1 MNALVDYEVR
11 ANLPRAEVLK
21 LSAVDDVFYC
31 RHFFPKTFRQ
41 KTPDWHRD
49 FWFHFNSQERD
60 FFGAEI
66 FRGGAKTTLT
76 RAGLSK
82 RIGFG
87 LTRNTLAIAINETMA
102 SHTVRWIKKQV
113 ENRTYWAETF
123 DIRKGDK
130 WTDDWIEIINAAYD
144 IKINLIAKG
153 MTSGIRGL
161 NFDDW
166 RPDFVICDD
175 ISNEETCGTPEQ
187 LEKQRDTFFG
197 TIVPA
202 MAPKSEAPDRKLV
215 LLQTGLNKEDIINL
229 AHKDPTFFTVKYPK
243 LVFDALTGEPRSAW
257 EQRYPL
263 AEVLAE
269 RENYIKRK
277 QYHIWLREYGCKII
291 SKETAAFDAAWL
303 RYWSALPTNLIY
315 YIGLDPASDSKRK
328 QAHRTAI
335 AVIGVS
341 PITHD
346 VYLVEYLAEQGK
358 NPEEMWNFLVRC
370 YRTYR
375 PRMISVETV
384 AFQKVLMWYFK
395 TQMQANNF
403 WFPIREF
410 NDRRSK
416 PDRIR
421 QAHTGLASQGKI
433 WVNVNHTEYVSGF
446 TDFQDGVDW
455 DLGDA
460 FSMAVCAANPW
471 MLQPVEGGT
480 NEEQDEDTS
489 AEQAII
495 AEERSIPEITY
506 EGGAP

>member
-1 MNALVDYEVR
+1 ME
-11 ANLPRAEVLK
+11 LPRAEVLK
-21 LSAVDDVFYC
+21 LSAVDDLFYC

-41 KTPDWHRD
+41 KSPEYHRD
-49 FWFHFNSQERD
+49 FWYHFNNPERD

-113 ENRTYWAETF
+113 DNGTYWATTF

-130 WTDDWIEIINAAYD
+130 WTDDWIELYHAQYD

-187 LEKQRDTFFG
+187 LEKQRDIFFG

-215 LLQTGLNKEDIINL
+215 LLQTGLHKEDIINQ
-229 AHKDPTFFTVKYPK
+229 AHTDSRFFTVKYPK
-243 LVFDALTGEPRSAW
+243 LVYNKLTGEPQSAW
-257 EQRYPL
+257 EARYPV
-263 AEVLAE
+263 AEVLQE
-269 RENYIKRK
+269 KEDYTKKK
-277 QYHIWLREYGCKII
+277 QYHIWLREFGCKII
-291 SKETAAFDAAWL
+291 SKETAAFDSTWL
-303 RYWSALPTNLIY
+303 RYWASLPLDLEFY
-315 YIGLDPASDSKRK
+315 VGLDPASDSKRK
-328 QAHRTAI
+328 EAHKTAI
-335 AVIGVS
+335 VVIGYS
-341 PITHD
+341 RRTGDI
-346 VYLVEYLAEQGK
+346 YLVEYFAAQGK
-358 NPEEMWNFLVRC
+358 NPEEMWNWLVRVKRQ
-370 YRTYR
+370 YH
-375 PRMISVETV
+375 PREIAVETV
-384 AFQKVLMWYFK
+384 AFQKMLAWYFRTK
-395 TQMQANNF
+395 MQENNF
-403 WFPIREF
+403 FFAIREY

-421 QAHTGLASQGKI
+421 QSYTDHAANGKF
-433 WVNVNHTEYVSGF
+433 WVHENHTEFVTGF
-446 TDFQDGVDW
+446 TDFQDNVDW
-455 DLGDA
+455 DVGDA
-460 FSMAVCAANPW
+460 GAMAICSANPW
-471 MLQPVEGGT
+471 MFKPVEGGT
-480 NEEQDEDTS
+480 QAEADEEKSIDDW
-489 AEQAII
+489 I
-495 AEERSIPEITY
+495 AREESSMGEIQY

>member
-1 MNALVDYEVR
+1 MSDNAVR
-11 ANLPRAEVLK
+11 ISLPRAEVLK
-21 LSAVDDVFYC
+21 LAAVDDSFYC
-31 RHFFPKTFRQ
+31 RHFFPRTFRQ
-41 KTPDWHRD
+41 KSPEWHRD
-49 FWFHFNSQERD
+49 FWYNFNNPERD

-113 ENRTYWAETF
+113 ENNSYWATTF

-130 WTDDWIEIINAAYD
+130 WTDDWIELINVSFD

-187 LEKQRDTFFG
+187 LEKQRDIFFG

-202 MAPKSEAPDRKLV
+202 MAPKSESPDRKLV
-215 LLQTGLNKEDIINL
+215 LLQTGLHKEDIINL

-243 LVFDALTGEPRSAW
+243 LVFNAITEEPLSAW
-257 EQRYPL
+257 EARYPL
-263 AEVLAE
+263 VEVLAE
-269 RENYIKRK
+269 RESYIRRK

-291 SKETAAFDAAWL
+291 SKETAAFDAGWL
-303 RYWSALPTNLIY
+303 RYWTSLPTNLIFY
-315 YIGLDPASDSKRK
+315 VGLDPASDSKKK
-328 QAHRTAI
+328 QAHKTAI
-335 AVIGVS
+335 VVIGYS
-341 PITHD
+341 PTTGD
-346 VYLVEYLAEQGK
+346 VYLVEYFAAQGK
-358 NPEEMWNFLVRC
+358 NPEEMWNWLCRV
-370 YRTYR
+370 YRQYR
-375 PRMISVETV
+375 PRTNAVETV
-384 AFQKVLMWYFK
+384 AFQKMLAWYFRTK
-395 TQMQANNF
+395 MQENNF
-403 WFPIREF
+403 YFPIAEF
-410 NDRRSK
+410 NDGRSK

-421 QAHTGLASQGKI
+421 QAYSGLASQGKF
-433 WVNVNHTEYVSGF
+433 WVHENHTEFVSGY
-446 TDFQDGVDW
+446 TDFQDNVDW

-460 FSMAVCAANPW
+460 GAMAISAANPW
-471 MLQPVEGGT
+471 MFKPVEGGQAGDQT
-480 NEEQDEDTS
+480 EDQNIDDWIRQEE
-489 AEQAII
+489 AAV
-495 AEERSIPEITY
+495 PEIEY

>member
-1 MNALVDYEVR
+1 MSADAEVR
-11 ANLPRAEVLK
+11 LELSRAEVLK
-21 LSAVDDVFYC
+21 LCAVDDLFYC
-31 RHFFPKTFRQ
+31 RHFFPRTFRQ
-41 KTPDWHRD
+41 KSPEWHRD
-49 FWFHFNSQERD
+49 FWFHFNNNERD
-60 FFGAEI
+60 FFGAEV

-113 ENRTYWAETF
+113 ENQTYWAQTF

-130 WTDDWIEIINAAYD
+130 WTDDWIEVINNAYD
-144 IKINLIAKG
+144 QKINIIAKG

-175 ISNEETCGTPEQ
+175 ISNEETCGTPDQ
-187 LEKQRDTFFG
+187 LEKQRDIFFG

-215 LLQTGLNKEDIINL
+215 LLQTGLHKEDIINL

-243 LVFDALTGEPRSAW
+243 LVYDKITGAPLSAW

-263 AEVLAE
+263 EEVLRE
-269 RENYIKRK
+269 RDNYIKRK

-291 SKETAAFDAAWL
+291 SKETSAFDPAWL
-303 RYWSALPTNLIY
+303 RYWSSLPTDLIY
-315 YIGLDPASDSKRK
+315 YVGLDPASDSKRK
-328 QAHRTAI
+328 EAHKTAI
-335 AVIGVS
+335 VVIGVS
-341 PITHD
+341 PRTGD
-346 VYLVEYLAEQGK
+346 VYLCEYFAAQGK
-358 NPEEMWNFLVRC
+358 NPEEMWTWLVRVK
-370 YRTYR
+370 RQYR
-375 PRMISVETV
+375 PREIAVETV
-384 AFQKVLMWYFK
+384 AFQKILAWYFRTK
-395 TQMQANNF
+395 MAENNF
-403 WFPIREF
+403 YFAIREYD
-410 NDRRSK
+410 DRRSK

-421 QAHTGLASQGKI
+421 QAYTDLAANGKFWI
-433 WVNVNHTEYVSGF
+433 NENHTEFVTGF
-446 TDFQDGVDW
+446 TDFQDNVDW

-460 FSMAVCAANPW
+460 GAIAVCSANPW
-471 MLQPVEGGT
+471 MLKPTEGG
-480 NEEQDEDTS
+480 EAGDEDDS
-489 AEQAII
+489 KVVDDWIA
-495 AEERSIPEITY
+495 AEEAAMPDLTY